1 MRKCLI
7 MAYPNR
13 ITVGEDC
20 EAIKYCSIFHNND
33 HWEVTISTDFNEVF
47 IFGMYFVLYLF
58 YGKIS

>member
-1 MRKCLI
+1 

-47 IFGMYFVLYLF
+47 IFGMCFVLYLF